1 MRKLVLLAF
10 IPFSFLSC
18 STAKTNETAINNPK
32 FRLLNSIEIPFN
44 TEFKN
49 TVVGGLSSIDYDTKN
64 DLYYFIS
71 DDRSIYNDA
80 RFYTAKIHLGTNTID
95 SIAFQNVVSF
105 QNPDGK
111 KYSNWKKQPATSI
124 DPEELRFN
132 PKTNSVVWSSEG
144 ARVIA
149 KDFSVLQNPS
159 VQTATLTG
167 TFVNSFNLP
176 ANLNMQKE
184 EKGPRS
190 NGVLEGI
197 TFNKN
202 YTTLYTNIEEP
213 LYEDDSKASL
223 TKGGLIRL
231 YAFDVKTRKNTA
243 QYGYELDPIEH
254 EPNPKDG
261 FAVNGISTIQ
271 YYSKNQLLVV
281 ERSYSVGKQAC
292 TIKVYLCDF
301 SKATNVKNNTS
312 LQDQNIILASK
323 KLILNMDDLGIFID
337 NIEGVTFGPKLANG
351 KQSLLFVS
359 DNNFSDKQKTQVL
372 LFEVD

>member
-1 MRKLVLLAF
+1 MRKILLLALF
-10 IPFSFLSC
+10 LFAFLSC
-18 STAKTNETAINNPK
+18 STVKTNDTTNYNPK

-44 TEFKN
+44 QEFKN
-49 TVVGGLSSIDYDTKN
+49 TVIGGLSSVDYDTKN

-71 DDRSIYNDA
+71 DDRSIYNGA
-80 RFYTAKIHLGTNTID
+80 RFYTAKIHLGINKMD
-95 SIAFQNVVSF
+95 SIAFQNIVYLK
-105 QNPDGK
+105 NTAGE
-111 KYSNWKKQPATSI
+111 KYSNWEKQPDTSI
-124 DPEELRFN
+124 DPEELRYN
-132 PKTNSVVWSSEG
+132 PKTNTVVWSSEG

-159 VQTATLTG
+159 IQTADVDG
-167 TFVNSFNLP
+167 NFFNAFDLP

-213 LYEDDSKASL
+213 LYEDDTEASL
-223 TKGGLIRL
+223 TKGALIRL
-231 YAFDVKTRKNTA
+231 YAFDVKSKNNTA
-243 QYGYELDPIEH
+243 QFAYELDPIAH
-254 EPNPKDG
+254 APNPKDG
-261 FAVNGISTIQ
+261 FAVNGVSAIQ
-271 YYSKNQLLVV
+271 YYGKNQLLVV

-301 SKATNVKNNTS
+301 SKATDIKDMAS
-312 LQDQNIILASK
+312 LQNQEFTPATK

-337 NIEGVTFGPKLANG
+337 NIEGITFGPKLANG

-359 DNNFSDKQKTQVL
+359 DNNFSEKQITQVL